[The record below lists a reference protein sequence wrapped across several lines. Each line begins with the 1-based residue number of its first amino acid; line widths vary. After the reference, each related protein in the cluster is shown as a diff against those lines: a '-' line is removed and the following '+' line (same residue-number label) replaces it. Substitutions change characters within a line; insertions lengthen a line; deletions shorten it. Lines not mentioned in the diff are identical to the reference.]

1 MGEAMQGLLQK
12 SVGWATQITVF
23 CPGLKRGVFG
33 VLGHQNIA
41 EETGT
46 LKAFFYLE
54 PRQK

>member
-12 SVGWATQITVF
+12 SVGWATQITMF
-23 CPGLKRGVFG
+23 YPGLKRGVFG